1 MLRYSALCYNYNMTR
16 SKTHKITSP
25 MPKRSTRKMP
35 RKRRGISLKKS
46 YIIVFAVAPV
56 LATICLA
63 LAFHLNR
70 PHATPADDPADT
82 KYYFANSKYRDITS
96 KFVQR
101 RNRTEQTSI
110 EYPITKNQKINDTI
124 AATIDEKYRG
134 FRDALAKQ
142 SAHITEP
149 FTNTASYQVLRNDD
163 RFISIT
169 VLIKQN
175 MHTTHSEQYL
185 LSWTFDKQTGDIAGS
200 NDLASTNPPDNPTPS
215 PAAPQ
220 NSTIRCSG
228 KCIALTFDDGPGAHT
243 MRLLDTLDAY
253 HAKAT
258 FFVIGEKVA
267 AHHAILQQ
275 QAARGHQIG
284 NHSWR
289 HPDLTALAPSNV
301 ANEITQTNRAIH
313 AATKQ
318 TPAIM
323 RPPYGAINASVS
335 QQLQT
340 FGMSSVLWS
349 VDTRDWADRDSNIVC
364 SRAVSNARAGAIILF
379 HDIHPTSVDA
389 IPCVLNALSKQGF
402 TFVTIDTL
410 FGGKLQPGR
419 SYFSAM

>member
-1 MLRYSALCYNYNMTR
+1 MTR

-25 MPKRSTRKMP
+25 APKKSARKTP

-46 YIIVFAVAPV
+46 YIIVFAIAPV
-56 LATICLA
+56 LTTTCLA

-70 PHATPADDPADT
+70 PHITPAVDPADM
-82 KYYFANSKYRDITS
+82 KYYFANSKYRNITS

-124 AATIDEKYRG
+124 ATAIDEKDRS

-142 SAHITEP
+142 STHIAEP
-149 FTNTASYQVLRNDD
+149 FTNTAGYQVLRNDD

-175 MHTTHSEQYL
+175 MRTAHSEQYL

-200 NDLASTNPPDNPTPS
+200 NDLASTNPPENPTPIHT
-215 PAAPQ
+215 APQ
-220 NSTIRCSG
+220 NNTAQCSG

-284 NHSWR
+284 NHSWH
-289 HPDLTALAPSNV
+289 HPDLTSLAPSNV
-301 ANEITQTNRAIH
+301 ANEISQTNRAIH
-313 AATKQ
+313 AAIKQ
-318 TPAIM
+318 TPTVM

-389 IPCVLNALSKQGF
+389 IPCVLDALSKQGF

-410 FGGKLQPGR
+410 FSGKLQPGR